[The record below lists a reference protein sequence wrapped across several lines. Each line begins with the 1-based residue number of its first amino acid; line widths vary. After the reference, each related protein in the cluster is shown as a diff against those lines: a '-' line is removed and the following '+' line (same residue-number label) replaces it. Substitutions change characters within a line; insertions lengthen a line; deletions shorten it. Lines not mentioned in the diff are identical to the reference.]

1 MSYYTEELLQSAAA
15 NGLLRALCEG
25 SKLRAVG
32 NSIYGFT
39 NAVVSR
45 CGKGLSLPDELR
57 EGLEAHVT
65 KLFQQSTG
73 IPISP
78 HIVVRPNEVFSGFA
92 LGCWN
97 HFRRTCPRALALG
110 IQSNAIS
117 DLTWKGPDFR
127 ILGVDVEKASLVY
140 EYVGE
145 SRR

>member
-1 MSYYTEELLQSAAA
+1 MSYYTKESLLAAAA
-15 NGLLRALCEG
+15 NGSLKALCEN
-25 SKLRAVG
+25 SQLRAVG
-32 NSIYGFT
+32 DSIYGFT
-39 NAVVSR
+39 NAVVTR

-73 IPISP
+73 TPVTP
-78 HIVVRPNEVFSGFA
+78 YIVVRPNEVFAGFA

-97 HFRRTCPRALALG
+97 HFRRTCPRALVLG
-110 IQSNAIS
+110 IQTKAIS
-117 DLTWKGPDFR
+117 DSTWKGPDLR

-145 SRR
+145 SRL